1 MAKNKTNINTLEDE
15 KKLSEIKSALVN
27 SALGG
32 IRQEETIVSKS
43 SSGVPVARK
52 KISSSK
58 PDPQAA
64 LAYARLVNHGKD
76 CGPAVRNKFLQVSD
90 DGRILLSTSK
100 LAEIM
105 SVSTKT
111 VGVWERQGCP
121 KEKRGWYD
129 IAAVIRWRGREIGV
143 QGGTDGMAAKLEADT
158 RLKQARAAMAEQELK
173 VKSGELIP
181 VILVEERMAEIM
193 VDLKNSMLTIGN
205 NVMTELYSQFPD
217 LSQQVRRLI
226 DGYIREALKRVAE
239 NGGKITRQPAPTAI
253 GRPRKSNK
261 KSI

>member
-1 MAKNKTNINTLEDE
+1 MTKNKTNINTLEDE

-64 LAYARLVNHGKD
+64 LAYAKLVNHGKD
-76 CGPAVRNKFLQVSD
+76 CEPAVRNKFLQVSD

-158 RLKQARAAMAEQELK
+158 RLKQAKAAMAEAELRLK
-173 VKSGELIP
+173 NGELIP
-181 VILVEERMAEIM
+181 LSLVEERLGELFSEIRTS
-193 VDLKNSMLTIGN
+193 VLSIGDYI
-205 NVMTELYSQFPD
+205 MSETYTQYPELAPQA
-217 LSQQVRRLI
+217 RRMI
-226 DGYIREALKRVAE
+226 QIYVREALKNIADTGSFRYIA
-239 NGGKITRQPAPTAI
+239 GQSAKKSA
-253 GRPRKSNK
+253 GRPRKRY
-261 KSI
+261 